1 MTSLKECMEFVLMF
15 TGGSVAVVTAMFAAM
30 VYYDNRKY
38 RK

>member
-1 MTSLKECMEFVLMF
+1 MQNLKECMEFVMMF
-15 TGGSVAVVTAMFAAM
+15 TGGSIAIVTAMFAAM